1 MSTVKKR
8 YTLGEEIFNS
18 VTHGVGS
25 LLSIAGTVV
34 LIVFSAINSDA
45 FAVVSS
51 AVYGASLI
59 ILYTMS
65 TLYHSIT
72 NEKAK
77 KFFRIMDHNTIF
89 FLIAGTYTPYTLAVL
104 RSPLGWVLFGLYF
117 MTGASFAVNADL
129 SLSSDSALPL
139 FAAGIL
145 CFAFLTKKLAAY
157 ICGRRMSAS
166 FVYDVTMTLG
176 GKRYSVKGY
185 LDSGNRLT
193 SDGLPVIIATS
204 GRMRNAVARQAAEDL
219 LGGRARYAEYSTLA
233 GGTRKMPV
241 VECDDITVGGRRLNA
256 LVGAAG
262 KTTAAFGCEVLLGAW
277 MDTDGGEK

>member
-34 LIVFSAINSDA
+34 LIVFSAVNSDA

-104 RSPLGWVLFGLYF
+104 RSPLGWVLFGIVW
-117 MTGASFAVNADL
+117 GAAAIGIVLNSIDLEKFSKISVVCYIAMGWVIIIAVKPLMSSMPFISFALLVAGGVFYTFGVIFYAIKKVKYFH
-129 SLSSDSALPL
+129 SVWHIFTVIGSALHY
-139 FAAGIL
+139 F
-145 CFAFLTKKLAAY
+145 
-157 ICGRRMSAS
+157 
-166 FVYDVTMTLG
+166 
-176 GKRYSVKGY
+176 SVF
-185 LDSGNRLT
+185 T
-193 SDGLPVIIATS
+193 AIAIP
-204 GRMRNAVARQAAEDL
+204 NA
-219 LGGRARYAEYSTLA
+219 
-233 GGTRKMPV
+233 
-241 VECDDITVGGRRLNA
+241 
-256 LVGAAG
+256 
-262 KTTAAFGCEVLLGAW
+262 
-277 MDTDGGEK
+277 

>member
-18 VTHGVGS
+18 VTHGIGS

-51 AVYGASLI
+51 AIYGASLI

-72 NEKAK
+72 NVKAK

-104 RSPLGWVLFGLYF
+104 RSALGWVLFGIVWGAAVIGIVLNSIDLEKFSKISVVCYIAMGWVIIIAVKPLMNAMPFVSFVLLVAGGVFYTLGVIFYAIKKVKYF
-117 MTGASFAVNADL
+117 HSVWHIFTVIG
-129 SLSSDSALPL
+129 SALHYFSVFTAIALP
-139 FAAGIL
+139 AA
-145 CFAFLTKKLAAY
+145 
-157 ICGRRMSAS
+157 
-166 FVYDVTMTLG
+166 
-176 GKRYSVKGY
+176 
-185 LDSGNRLT
+185 
-193 SDGLPVIIATS
+193 
-204 GRMRNAVARQAAEDL
+204 
-219 LGGRARYAEYSTLA
+219 
-233 GGTRKMPV
+233 
-241 VECDDITVGGRRLNA
+241 
-256 LVGAAG
+256 
-262 KTTAAFGCEVLLGAW
+262 
-277 MDTDGGEK
+277 

>member
-34 LIVFSAINSDA
+34 LIFFSAINSDA

-104 RSPLGWVLFGLYF
+104 RSPLGWVLFGVVW
-117 MTGASFAVNADL
+117 GAAAIGIVLNSIDLEKFSKISVVCYIAMGWVIIIAVKPLMNSMPFISFALLVAGGVFYTIGVIFYAIKKVKYFH
-129 SLSSDSALPL
+129 SVWHIFTVIGSALHY
-139 FAAGIL
+139 F
-145 CFAFLTKKLAAY
+145 
-157 ICGRRMSAS
+157 
-166 FVYDVTMTLG
+166 
-176 GKRYSVKGY
+176 SVF
-185 LDSGNRLT
+185 T
-193 SDGLPVIIATS
+193 AIAIP
-204 GRMRNAVARQAAEDL
+204 NA
-219 LGGRARYAEYSTLA
+219 
-233 GGTRKMPV
+233 
-241 VECDDITVGGRRLNA
+241 
-256 LVGAAG
+256 
-262 KTTAAFGCEVLLGAW
+262 
-277 MDTDGGEK
+277 

>member
-1 MSTVKKR
+1 MSTIKKR

-104 RSPLGWVLFGLYF
+104 RNPLGWVLFGIVW
-117 MTGASFAVNADL
+117 GAAAIGIVLNSIDLEKFSKISVVCYIAMGWVIIIAVKPLMSSMPFISFALLVAGGIFYTIGVIFYAIKKVKYFH
-129 SLSSDSALPL
+129 SVWHIFTVIGSALHY
-139 FAAGIL
+139 F
-145 CFAFLTKKLAAY
+145 
-157 ICGRRMSAS
+157 
-166 FVYDVTMTLG
+166 
-176 GKRYSVKGY
+176 SVF
-185 LDSGNRLT
+185 T
-193 SDGLPVIIATS
+193 AIAIP
-204 GRMRNAVARQAAEDL
+204 NA
-219 LGGRARYAEYSTLA
+219 
-233 GGTRKMPV
+233 
-241 VECDDITVGGRRLNA
+241 
-256 LVGAAG
+256 
-262 KTTAAFGCEVLLGAW
+262 
-277 MDTDGGEK
+277 